1 MEKKKL
7 YLCDPTINHHC
18 AKLTC
23 YMLHPH
29 QPMAC
34 RRTSDPACAIL
45 DADGSPIEAP
55 VGRGMMDLRTATFRF
70 PQPDEREQL
79 PGQIGIDE
87 ALTEVIP

>member
-1 MEKKKL
+1 MDKKRY

-23 YMLHPH
+23 HMLHPH

-55 VGRGMMDLRTATFRF
+55 PDMTLIDLRSGTFPF
-70 PQPDEREQL
+70 PRQDQQEQI
-79 PGQIGIDE
+79 PGQIEMELEG
-87 ALTEVIP
+87 T